1 MKPSDVFRRTS
12 IGWCY
17 AGGKCSCSFCCG
29 HLKWSP
35 GPKHM
40 PPLWGTRAYPSSSPH
55 LPHAVGWRHKCWR
68 SGCGLRWGGQASQAK
83 PRHFK
88 PSRPLLLE
96 QVLICGDSEMLQRQW
111 THSPL
116 THTHTRTNMC
126 LQICFVAVSALT
138 SLIDHFISHS
148 ASLEWSSV
156 GFVLIG
162 FSVCVL
168 ACFCHSGLFSKAAKE
183 FYKNLSLW
191 N

>member
-1 MKPSDVFRRTS
+1 MGHTCISLFFAPPSPRCWMK
-12 IGWCY
+12 
-17 AGGKCSCSFCCG
+17 AQM
-29 HLKWSP
+29 LKKWVWF
-35 GPKHM
+35 K
-40 PPLWGTRAYPSSSPH
+40 
-55 LPHAVGWRHKCWR
+55 V
-68 SGCGLRWGGQASQAK
+68 GGQASQAK

-111 THSPL
+111 THSPH

-162 FSVCVL
+162 FSVCVCVL